1 MRTVERGSREPS
13 TSRRAISILGTL
25 GLVTGMLAVG
35 VQGAGA
41 VVNTCRAKNVTQATR
56 SRSDLQDVV
65 DAAEPGDRIA
75 VRFVCVGNFRI
86 DKDLTLVGRPTPD
99 LSRPVLTA
107 NGKGGTL
114 MVAARVTLVNLK
126 VVRGSRYSVA
136 NRGTLTLRRSL
147 VRDGCQSSIVN
158 RGALTLRRSA
168 VSNGYDASC
177 DGIGGGI
184 SNYGTVTLHDTS
196 SVRGNANA
204 YTGGGIYN
212 AAGGTVTLNDSSS
225 VRGNRAAFAGGI
237 DNRGTLILNDSS
249 SVSGNRAWDSGGI
262 YNGTGATVT
271 LSDASSVSGN
281 RASDGSGG
289 GSGGGISNYG
299 TVTLRDSSSVS
310 GNTADSG
317 GGILNDGGTVNVC
330 DETSL
335 HQWVGA
341 ISPNTPDDPP
351 AVTPIPCT

>member
-1 MRTVERGSREPS
+1 MRTTDRGSRERS
-13 TSRRAISILGTL
+13 TPRHVISILATL
-25 GLVTGMLAVG
+25 GLVMGMLAVG
-35 VQGAGA
+35 VSDAGA
-41 VVNTCRAKNVTQATR
+41 VPNTCRARNVTQATR

-86 DKDLTLVGRPTPD
+86 EKDLTLVGRPTPG
-99 LSRPVLTA
+99 LSRPALTA
-107 NGKGGTL
+107 NGKGRTL
-114 MVAARVTLVNLK
+114 LVTAGVTLANLR
-126 VVRGSRYSVA
+126 VVRGSRYNVV

-158 RGALTLRRSA
+158 RGALTMRRSA

-212 AAGGTVTLNDSSS
+212 DAGGTVTLNDSSS
-225 VRGNRAAFAGGI
+225 VRGNRATSAGGI

-249 SVSGNRAWDSGGI
+249 SVSGNRAFESGGI
-262 YNGTGATVT
+262 YNGTGAT
-271 LSDASSVSGN
+271 L
-281 RASDGSGG
+281 
-289 GSGGGISNYG
+289 
-299 TVTLRDSSSVS
+299 TLRDSSSVS
-310 GNTADSG
+310 GNTADSH
-317 GGILNDGGTVNVC
+317 GGIFNDGGIVNAC
-330 DETSL
+330 DSSGPHE
-335 HQWVGA
+335 WVGA

-351 AVTPIPCT
+351 KVTLIACT

>member
-1 MRTVERGSREPS
+1 MRTADRESRERS
-13 TSRRAISILGTL
+13 RSRRLVSILATV
-25 GLVTGMLAVG
+25 GLVGGALATLAPSAGG
-35 VQGAGA
+35 VE
-41 VVNTCRAKNVTQATR
+41 NTCRAKNETR
-56 SRSDLQDVV
+56 SSPSRSDLQDVV

-107 NGKGGTL
+107 KGKGRTL
-114 MVAARVTLVNLK
+114 LVAARVTLTNLK
-126 VVRGSRYSVA
+126 VVRGSRYNVV

-158 RGALTLRRSA
+158 RGALSMRRSA

-225 VRGNRAAFAGGI
+225 VRGNRATTAGGI

-249 SVSGNRAWDSGGI
+249 SVSDNRAFESGGI
-262 YNGTGATVT
+262 YNGTGA
-271 LSDASSVSGN
+271 
-281 RASDGSGG
+281 
-289 GSGGGISNYG
+289 

-310 GNTADSG
+310 GNTADSH
-317 GGILNDGGTVNVC
+317 GGIFNDGGIVNAC
-330 DETSL
+330 DSSGP

-351 AVTPIPCT
+351 KVNMVACT